1 MATIYIDMDNVIC
14 DYSAAHKEALSREPS
29 IIYPQSQYGFFTNLK
44 PISGAI
50 ESVIELSKSNEVY
63 ILTAPSIRNPFSY
76 VEKRV
81 WVEKWLGMNFVERLI
96 ISPDKSLVRGEI
108 LIDDHNSGNG
118 QDKFKGML
126 IQFGSAQYPNW
137 SEVLSNLLCMVRE

>member
-14 DYSAAHKEALSREPS
+14 DYSTAHQEALSREPG
-29 IIYPQSQYGFFTNLK
+29 IIYPQSQYGFFENLK
-44 PISGAI
+44 PIRGAI
-50 ESVIELSKSNEVY
+50 ESVVELSKSNEVY

-81 WVEKWLGMNFVERLI
+81 WVEKWLGMSFVERLI
-96 ISPDKSLVRGEI
+96 ISPNKSLVRGEI

-118 QDKFKGML
+118 QDKFKGKL
-126 IQFGSAQYPNW
+126 IQFGSVQYPNW
-137 SEVLSNLLCMVRE
+137 PKVLSKLLNIVRE